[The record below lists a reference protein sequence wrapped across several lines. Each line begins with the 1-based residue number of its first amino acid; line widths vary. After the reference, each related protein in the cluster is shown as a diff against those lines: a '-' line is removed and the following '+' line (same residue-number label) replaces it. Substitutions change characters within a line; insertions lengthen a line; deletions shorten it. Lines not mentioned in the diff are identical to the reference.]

1 MIYNKSLESL
11 KAIQDD
17 WNTIYDKL
25 MEIARASCLYD
36 DDDEELD
43 AESRLIVGITKW
55 KIVGD
60 MIHVWVIDDGGDG
73 DWYTIQ
79 SSYMWMCPVSYLNLE
94 KGVYTAMHAK
104 WREERDKRWREE
116 EDEEEEYE
124 EYQRLKAKFEK

>member
-25 MEIARASCLYD
+25 MEIARNGCMYN

-43 AESRLIVGITKW
+43 AASKLIVGITGW
-55 KIVGD
+55 KLVGD

-79 SSYMWMCPVSYLNLE
+79 RAYKWMCPVSYLKLE
-94 KGVYTAMHAK
+94 KGVYAAMHAK
-104 WREERDKRWREE
+104 WCEERDKRDE
-116 EDEEEEYE
+116 EEEEYE

>member
-11 KAIQDD
+11 KVIQDD

-43 AESRLIVGITKW
+43 AESRLIVGITGW
-55 KIVGD
+55 KLVGD

-79 SSYMWMCPVSYLNLE
+79 RSSKWICPASYLRLE
-94 KGVYTAMHAK
+94 KDVYVAMHAK
-104 WREERDKRWREE
+104 WREARDKRWRKENG
-116 EDEEEEYE
+116 EEEEYE
-124 EYQRLKAKFEK
+124 EYQRLKAKFEP